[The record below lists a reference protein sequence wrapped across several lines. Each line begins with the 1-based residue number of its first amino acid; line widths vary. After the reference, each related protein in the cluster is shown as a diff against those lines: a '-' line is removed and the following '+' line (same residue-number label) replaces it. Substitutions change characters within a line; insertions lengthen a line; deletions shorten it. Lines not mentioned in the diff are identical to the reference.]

1 MCPQRDV
8 DRGRKRDTFSLEK
21 NDLFAALQ
29 EFAASRR
36 MDCSEAQGVQEAV
49 GVGDEVQASPQ
60 RTSPLSSPVSPG
72 GCGSAAG
79 RSQWEA
85 FAHRLRGS
93 PTPSV
98 SSQSS
103 ATTADTFLLEDVSGF
118 FFSPSFVVFFLL
130 VDDCL
135 LND

>member
-1 MCPQRDV
+1 
-8 DRGRKRDTFSLEK
+8 
-21 NDLFAALQ
+21 
-29 EFAASRR
+29 
-36 MDCSEAQGVQEAV
+36 MDCSEAQGVQEAL

-60 RTSPLSSPVSPG
+60 RASPLSSPVSPG

-93 PTPSV
+93 PTPSE

-118 FFSPSFVVFFLL
+118 FFSPSLLVFFLL
-130 VDDCL
+130 IDDCV
-135 LND
+135 LNE